1 MVHGSFWLLP
11 MHLRDEQGISLTQ
24 EQPL

>member
-11 MHLRDEQGISLTQ
+11 LHFRDEQGTSLTQ
-24 EQPL
+24 EHPL